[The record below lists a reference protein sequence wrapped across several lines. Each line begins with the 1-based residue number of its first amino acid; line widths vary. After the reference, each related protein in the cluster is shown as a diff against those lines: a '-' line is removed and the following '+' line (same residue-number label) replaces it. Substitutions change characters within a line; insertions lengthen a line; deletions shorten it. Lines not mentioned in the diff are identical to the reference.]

1 MSVVRARHDFVALRA
16 TSRAE
21 EGHEG
26 LPSMNRF
33 VKITHRARFG
43 AVALAAI
50 ATILVGGCGQKKDAA
65 PVDASGSEVVA
76 KVNGE
81 ELTAGQLTIA
91 VQKQRGMRP
100 DAGDAASRQVLDQL
114 IDEQIVAEKAV
125 TAKLDKDPK
134 VVQQI
139 EAARRDILARRFIES
154 AAETA
159 GKPADDAVQKFY
171 DSRPTLF
178 AQRKVFT
185 LQRLDIQAP
194 DERRTDVDA
203 HVQSLKTSAELTDW
217 LKSQKL
223 PFTAKQEQDASEQ
236 LPPAVLEKVSAMKE
250 GESTV
255 VPSQLGV
262 SALTLVSS
270 ASAPKTLADAR
281 PAIEQY
287 LSQQGRRELIMNLQ
301 KTIRDGSK
309 VEYVGRFAAL
319 TPAGGDASS
328 VALSAFPAAS
338 AASTAASASSQI
350 TPAQK

>member
-1 MSVVRARHDFVALRA
+1 MMRTEKMSSRARV
-16 TSRAE
+16 
-21 EGHEG
+21 
-26 LPSMNRF
+26 
-33 VKITHRARFG
+33 G
-43 AVALAAI
+43 AVTVAAM
-50 ATILVGGCGQKKDAA
+50 AVVLLSGCGQKKDVASA
-65 PVDASGSEVVA
+65 DGSGSDVVA
-76 KVNGE
+76 KVNGD

-91 VQKQRGMRP
+91 LQKQRGMRP
-100 DAGDAASRQVLDQL
+100 DAGDAASKQVLDQL
-114 IDEQIVAEKAV
+114 IDEQIVAQKAV

-139 EAARRDILARRFIES
+139 EAARRDILARRFIEA

-178 AQRKVFT
+178 AQRKVYT

-194 DERRTDVDA
+194 DERRAEVDA
-203 HVQSLKTSAELTDW
+203 HIQSLKSAAELTDW

-223 PFTAKQEQDASEQ
+223 VFTAKQEQDASEQ
-236 LPPAVLEKVSAMKE
+236 LPPTVLEKLATLKE
-250 GESTV
+250 GESMA
-255 VPSQLGV
+255 VPSQFGV

-287 LSQQGRRELIMNLQ
+287 LSGQGRRDVIMNLQ
-301 KTIRDGSK
+301 KSIRDGAK
-309 VEYVGRFAAL
+309 IEYEGRFAAL
-319 TPAGGDASS
+319 APAGTAPGMPA
-328 VALSAFPAAS
+328 VPAVPAAS
-338 AASTAASASSQI
+338 NAAPVASQN